1 MQRCTRSDCRRA
13 GDDIAEC
20 NDSTVIGCGNL
31 VEIDPSKDVT
41 LQCKTH
47 DRTFSV
53 PAVDLLKGVAKFPK
67 CGGMDGA
74 CNVVSIKPKA

>member
-1 MQRCTRSDCRRA
+1 MQRCTRNDCRRA

-20 NDSTVIGCGNL
+20 NDASVIGCGNL
-31 VEIDPSKDVT
+31 VEIDPAKDVT
-41 LQCKTH
+41 LKCSTH

-53 PAVDLLKGVAKFPK
+53 PAADLLKGTAKFPK

-74 CNVVSIKPKA
+74 CKVLSIKPKA